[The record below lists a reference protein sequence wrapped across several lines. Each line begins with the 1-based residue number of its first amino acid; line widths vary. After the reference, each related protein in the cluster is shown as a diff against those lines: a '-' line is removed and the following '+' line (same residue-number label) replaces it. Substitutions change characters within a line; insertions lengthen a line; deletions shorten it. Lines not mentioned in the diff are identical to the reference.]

1 MITIDSKTVI
11 SPVTFKDL
19 MALSKVQAASIGV
32 TEKGLVVIL
41 RIGKDD
47 SILGQYRGGPRYFQS
62 FDAAA
67 STLLQ
72 NGITEWE
79 TDATGWI
86 PKTVGRGKTTRI
98 GNRVAPRAEP

>member
-11 SPVTFKDL
+11 NPVTFKDL
-19 MALSKVQAASIGV
+19 MVLNRVQAASIGV
-32 TEKGLVVIL
+32 TAKGLVIVL

-79 TDATGWI
+79 TDAKGWI

-98 GNRVAPRAEP
+98 GNRVVPGTKP